1 VTGQSERDR
10 AFGQA
15 WADGMRHGIENA
27 NPMPPRLREAIAD
40 AHLTVGPPPD
50 PKFVRSHPA
59 GGEAP
64 PRLKYIYDMPED
76 HYPVTFPV
84 YRTVRGS
91 LPVNKVPRI
100 TQPPPYDPDLSLI
113 AEQRWEAPLYVEPAN
128 TDDFD
133 PFGPPPA
140 PYTERHTRIKVEG
153 GQLDLGLV
161 KVEPWRWWMRFVP
174 GRPRAV
180 NYLRSFPPGPT
191 QDEDA
196 RAWWESLR

>member
-1 VTGQSERDR
+1 MPQEDALRIPTPKRFASG
-10 AFGQA
+10 
-15 WADGMRHGIENA
+15 GIS
-27 NPMPPRLREAIAD
+27 PPPAL
-40 AHLTVGPPPD
+40 PPPD

-64 PRLKYIYDMPED
+64 
-76 HYPVTFPV
+76 
-84 YRTVRGS
+84 
-91 LPVNKVPRI
+91 
-100 TQPPPYDPDLSLI
+100 I
-113 AEQRWEAPLYVEPAN
+113 AEHETYLTKRWEAPLYVEPAN
-128 TDDFD
+128 TGDFD

-140 PYTERHTRIKVEG
+140 LYTERHTRIKVEG

-174 GRPRAV
+174 CRPRAV

-196 RAWWESLR
+196 WAWWESLR